1 MNKLHCD
8 SMGVACAL
16 LNRAC

>member
-1 MNKLHCD
+1 
-8 SMGVACAL
+8 MGVACAL